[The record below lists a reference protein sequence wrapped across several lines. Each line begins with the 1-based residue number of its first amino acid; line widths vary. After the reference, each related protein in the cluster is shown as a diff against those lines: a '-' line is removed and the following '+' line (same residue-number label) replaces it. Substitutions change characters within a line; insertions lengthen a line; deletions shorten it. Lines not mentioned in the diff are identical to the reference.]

1 MKKEVARLVEQG
13 VLSPIKSSEWVCP
26 SFAIPKKNK
35 TIRFISDFRGLN
47 KKIKRKSF
55 SLPLMHN
62 IIPSI
67 GKFKHATTIDLIMG
81 YYSMLLDEK
90 GRERCMIYLHWGLYC
105 YSVLLMG
112 LIVSVD
118 VFQETTGKLM
128 ADLEKVFVY
137 MDEIIIIGDGAFE
150 IYMKNV
156 KEVLERLVDKGIQ
169 INPDKSSWARDQVEY
184 LGFLLNRDGIE
195 P

>member
-1 MKKEVARLVEQG
+1 
-13 VLSPIKSSEWVCP
+13 
-26 SFAIPKKNK
+26 
-35 TIRFISDFRGLN
+35 
-47 KKIKRKSF
+47 
-55 SLPLMHN
+55 
-62 IIPSI
+62 
-67 GKFKHATTIDLIMG
+67 MG

-105 YSVLLMG
+105 YIVLLMG

-137 MDEIIIIGDGAFE
+137 MDEIIIIGDGTFE

-156 KEVLERLVDKGIQ
+156 KEVLERLVDKGLQ
-169 INPDKSSWARDQVEY
+169 INPDKSSWARDLVEY
-184 LGFLLNRDGIE
+184 LGYLLNRDGVE